1 MQVGATSWPLEK
13 TSPTLKSGE
22 YAYVFAVDGGTA
34 FYSVLLSTGV
44 CFPSPGTSFCLPM
57 HVCLLASLSPTQK
70 ALSHIHACMS
80 PHGCPEALR
89 IAPHA
94 MLHETC
100 ICPVGYFQRCT
111 VALTPTIP
119 LSTCHARSENHDN
132 LFFPCPGSCCL
143 MDSLRLMQDVMGTWC
158 ICHSLGSSQ
167 PPAIA

>member
-1 MQVGATSWPLEK
+1 MPPWARSRTLSQLIIAFLHTCCRVLRPDSPGMQVGATSWPLEK

-80 PHGCPEALR
+80 PHGRPAALR

-94 MLHETC
+94 MPHETC
-100 ICPVGYFQRCT
+100 ICPVGYFQSCT
-111 VALTPTIP
+111 VALTPTIH
-119 LSTCHARSENHDN
+119 LSCT
-132 LFFPCPGSCCL
+132 
-143 MDSLRLMQDVMGTWC
+143 LRQ
-158 ICHSLGSSQ
+158 S
-167 PPAIA
+167 